1 MGRRYG
7 ASITSLSSFYKEW
20 EKIEKMQERYMRW
33 VLRIDGR
40 TPEYM
45 ARKEGKTEKMRTRL
59 DRKAMG

>member
-1 MGRRYG
+1 MGQRYG

-40 TPEYM
+40 TPEYIY
-45 ARKEGKTEKMRTRL
+45 GKKRRENGKDKDKIR
-59 DRKAMG
+59 